1 MMKPNTILSK
11 MADSEKNRVII
22 PKEFIKKHGRYFQ
35 MEVYNDFIKIIPKDI
50 DTTATNLY
58 NQK

>member
-1 MMKPNTILSK
+1 MKPNMVLLK
-11 MADSEKNRVII
+11 MADSEKNRIII
-22 PKEFIKKHGRYFQ
+22 PKEFIKRHGRNFQ